1 MEWKMLGMG
10 GVVIATVLVVLGCP
24 IGFAFLIGG
33 FIGIVTIK
41 GFGPAFAFLG
51 DRFFSANITY
61 ELSVVSLFILMG
73 NLSYSGGLIQS
84 LLHSARLWVG
94 HMKGGL
100 LIATTIANAIFGA
113 ACGSTTAATAVFA
126 KVAIPEMLE
135 NKVDRCFAA
144 GCVAAGGTLSALI
157 PPSVL
162 VVIYGIL
169 AQTSIAKLLI
179 ACILPGLLTAGGYI
193 AMIIVRTH
201 INPSLAPPLPKAPWK
216 ERIVSIKAIWGILAL
231 FILVMGGIFLG
242 LFTPTEG
249 GAIGAAGATLLL
261 VSKREFKAAMFMDA
275 LVGAAHSSAMLFIII
290 TGTYVFSAF
299 LSLAGLSSVISQF
312 VVELP
317 VSPLVLV
324 IGILGLYVFLGCVLD
339 PMSMFFLTVPIII
352 PPLTK
357 LGVDPIWFGVIAV
370 KMACI
375 GMITPPVGLD
385 CFMFR
390 AIRPDY
396 RLEEVFR
403 GVSWFIVAEVFIMII
418 LVAFPEISLC
428 LPRLMFK

>member
-1 MEWKMLGMG
+1 MEWKILGMG
-10 GVVIATVLVVLGCP
+10 GVVITGVLVALGCP

-33 FIGIVTIK
+33 FIGIVTLK
-41 GFGPAFAFLG
+41 GFGPAFAFLA
-51 DRFFSANITY
+51 DRFFSVNITY

-73 NLSYSGGLIQS
+73 NLSYSGGLTQS

-100 LIATTIANAIFGA
+100 LIATTLANAIFGA
-113 ACGSTTAATAVFA
+113 ACGSTTAATAVFGR
-126 KVAIPEMLE
+126 VAIPLMLE
-135 NKVDRCFAA
+135 NKVDRAFAA
-144 GCVAAGGTLSALI
+144 GAVAAGGTLSALI

-169 AQTSIAKLLI
+169 AKTSIAKLLI
-179 ACILPGLLTAGGYI
+179 ATILPGLLTVAGYVV
-193 AMIIVRTH
+193 MIIIRTH
-201 INPSLAPPLPKAPWK
+201 INPNLAPPMPKAPMK

-231 FILVMGGIFLG
+231 FILVMGGIFAG

-249 GAIGAAGATLLL
+249 GAIGATGATLLL
-261 VSKREFKAAMFMDA
+261 VSKKEFKVKIFLDA
-275 LVGAAHSSAMLFIII
+275 IVGTAHSSAMLFIII
-290 TGTYVFSAF
+290 TGTYVFSSYI
-299 LSLAGLSSVISQF
+299 SLAGVTSAISQF

-317 VSPLVLV
+317 VSPVVLV
-324 IGILGLYVFLGCVLD
+324 IGILLLYVVLGCVLD

-357 LGVDPIWFGVIAV
+357 VGVDPIFFGVLAV

-385 CFMFR
+385 CFMLQSV
-390 AIRPDY
+390 RPDY
-396 RLEEVFR
+396 SLEEIFR
-403 GVSWFIVAEVFIMII
+403 GVSWFILAEGFIMII
-418 LVAFPEISLC
+418 LIIFPEISLW

>member
-1 MEWKMLGMG
+1 MEWKILGMG
-10 GVVIATVLVVLGCP
+10 GVVITGVLVALGCP

-33 FIGIVTIK
+33 FIGIVTLK
-41 GFGPAFAFLG
+41 GFGPAFAFLA
-51 DRFFSANITY
+51 DRFFSVNITY

-73 NLSYSGGLIQS
+73 NLSYSGGLTQS

-100 LIATTIANAIFGA
+100 LIATTLANAIFGA
-113 ACGSTTAATAVFA
+113 ACGSTTAATAVFGR
-126 KVAIPEMLE
+126 VAIPLMLE
-135 NKVDRCFAA
+135 NKVDRAFAA
-144 GCVAAGGTLSALI
+144 GAVAAGGTLSALI

-169 AQTSIAKLLI
+169 AKTSIAKLLI
-179 ACILPGLLTAGGYI
+179 ATILPGLLTVAGYV
-193 AMIIVRTH
+193 AMIIIRTH
-201 INPSLAPPLPKAPWK
+201 INPNLAPPMPKAPMK

-231 FILVMGGIFLG
+231 FILVMGGIFAG

-249 GAIGAAGATLLL
+249 GAIGATGATLLL
-261 VSKREFKAAMFMDA
+261 VSKKEFKVKIFLDA
-275 LVGAAHSSAMLFIII
+275 IVGTAHSSAMLFIII
-290 TGTYVFSAF
+290 TGTYVFSSYI
-299 LSLAGLSSVISQF
+299 SLAGVTSAISQF

-317 VSPLVLV
+317 VSPVVLV
-324 IGILGLYVFLGCVLD
+324 IGILLLYVVLGCVLD

-357 LGVDPIWFGVIAV
+357 VGVDPIFFGVLAV

-385 CFMFR
+385 CFMLQSV
-390 AIRPDY
+390 RPDY
-396 RLEEVFR
+396 SLEEIFR
-403 GVSWFIVAEVFIMII
+403 GVSWFILAEGFIMII
-418 LVAFPEISLC
+418 LIIFPEISLW

>member
-1 MEWKMLGMG
+1 
-10 GVVIATVLVVLGCP
+10 
-24 IGFAFLIGG
+24 
-33 FIGIVTIK
+33 
-41 GFGPAFAFLG
+41 
-51 DRFFSANITY
+51 
-61 ELSVVSLFILMG
+61 
-73 NLSYSGGLIQS
+73 
-84 LLHSARLWVG
+84 
-94 HMKGGL
+94 
-100 LIATTIANAIFGA
+100 
-113 ACGSTTAATAVFA
+113 
-126 KVAIPEMLE
+126 
-135 NKVDRCFAA
+135 
-144 GCVAAGGTLSALI
+144 
-157 PPSVL
+157 
-162 VVIYGIL
+162 
-169 AQTSIAKLLI
+169 
-179 ACILPGLLTAGGYI
+179 
-193 AMIIVRTH
+193 MIIVRTH
-201 INPSLAPPLPKAPWK
+201 INPSLAPALPKAPRK
-216 ERIVSIKAIWGILAL
+216 ERIVAIKAIWGILAL

-299 LSLAGLSSVISQF
+299 LSLAGLSSVISKF

-317 VSPLVLV
+317 VPPLVLV

-390 AIRPDY
+390 AIRADY
-396 RLEEVFR
+396 SLEEVFR
-403 GVSWFIVAEVFIMII
+403 GVSWFIVAEVFIMIV
-418 LVAFPEISLC
+418 LVAFPEISLW
-428 LPRLMFK
+428 LPRQMFK

>member
-1 MEWKMLGMG
+1 MEWNMLGMG
-10 GVVIATVLVVLGCP
+10 GVVITVVLVALGCP

-41 GFGPAFAFLG
+41 GFGAAFAFLG
-51 DRFFSANITY
+51 DRFFSVNITY

-73 NLSYSGGLIQS
+73 NLSYSGGLTQS
-84 LLHSARLWVG
+84 LMHSARLWVG

-100 LIATTIANAIFGA
+100 LLSTTIANAIFGA
-113 ACGSTTAATAVFA
+113 ACGSTTAATAVFGR
-126 KVAIPEMLE
+126 VAIPIMLE
-135 NKVDRCFAA
+135 NKVDRSFAA
-144 GCVAAGGTLSALI
+144 GAVAAGGTLSALI

-169 AQTSIAKLLI
+169 AKTSIAKLLI
-179 ACILPGLLTAGGYI
+179 ATILPGLLTVFGYMV
-193 AMIIVRTH
+193 MIIIRTH
-201 INPSLAPPLPKAPWK
+201 INPTLSPSMPKASMK
-216 ERIVSIKAIWGILAL
+216 ERIVSTKAIGGILAL
-231 FILVMGGIFLG
+231 FILVIGGIFLG

-249 GAIGAAGATLLL
+249 GAIGAAGAMMLL
-261 VSKREFKAAMFMDA
+261 VSNKEFKGKIFIDA
-275 LVGAAHSSAMLFIII
+275 IVGTAHSSAMLFIII
-290 TGTYVFSAF
+290 TGTYVFSSYI
-299 LSLAGLSSVISQF
+299 SLAGVTSAISQF

-317 VSPLVLV
+317 VPAVVLV
-324 IGILGLYVFLGCVLD
+324 IGILFLYVFLGCVLD

-357 LGVDPIWFGVIAV
+357 LGVDPIWFGVLAV

-385 CFMFR
+385 CFMLSS
-390 AIRPDY
+390 IRKDIS
-396 RLEEVFR
+396 LEEVFR
-403 GVSWFIVAEVFIMII
+403 GVSWFILAEVCVMIV
-418 LVAFPEISLC
+418 LVTFPEISLW